1 MMEFGGSRRCRCA
14 MQRCPTGNVDD
25 GYQPGTQGGKVRL
38 YKWFALSDGSNLL
51 PIAAVRETCLTCQGE
66 AMQQGISMQWE
77 RLMQGHTQTRT
88 HTHSLTDRSNLGEG
102 RVAIEYY
109 C

>member
-1 MMEFGGSRRCRCA
+1 MMATSQERK
-14 MQRCPTGNVDD
+14 
-25 GYQPGTQGGKVRL
+25 GGKVRL
-38 YKWFALSDGSNLL
+38 YKWFALSDGWNLL

-88 HTHSLTDRSNLGEG
+88 HTHSLTDRQIKPWGG
-102 RVAIEYY
+102 
-109 C
+109 